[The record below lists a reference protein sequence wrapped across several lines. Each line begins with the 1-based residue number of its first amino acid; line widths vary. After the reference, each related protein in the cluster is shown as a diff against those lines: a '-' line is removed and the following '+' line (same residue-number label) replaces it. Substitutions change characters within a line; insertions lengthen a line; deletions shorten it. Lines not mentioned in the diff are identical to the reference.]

1 MDFYV
6 ILGVGPDASAAEIKR
21 AYRRLSRRFH
31 PGINPGDRTAEE
43 AFARISQAY
52 DVLMDPGRRQQYDA
66 GERIETRSAPAGGP
80 QFMEFDFSMRAHG
93 AQASTFTELFAEI
106 LHPTP
111 PAGDSRP
118 EAGADLHATL
128 TVPFEAQLTGDERQV
143 VVIRQVS
150 CAACAGSGRR
160 QTAEARCPRCEGRG
174 ATRWTRGHMVFSK
187 PCTTCEGTGRRR
199 SDGCPVCGGQGRA
212 VRSEAIA
219 VRVPPGVH
227 DGTQLHLQGYGHG
240 GRNGG
245 TNGDLYVTVHVAPH
259 PTFTRHGDDLFCT
272 VPIAVH
278 EAVLGARVEGPALDG
293 PFRLTLP
300 PGTQGG
306 RRFRVRGRGV
316 PMASGETGDLVV
328 EVRIVLPTAI
338 DDRSKELIRE
348 FGRLN
353 QEDVRKD
360 LTTPSA

>member
-1 MDFYV
+1 M
-6 ILGVGPDASAAEIKR
+6 
-21 AYRRLSRRFH
+21 
-31 PGINPGDRTAEE
+31 
-43 AFARISQAY
+43 
-52 DVLMDPGRRQQYDA
+52 
-66 GERIETRSAPAGGP
+66 
-80 QFMEFDFSMRAHG
+80 
-93 AQASTFTELFAEI
+93 
-106 LHPTP
+106 
-111 PAGDSRP
+111 
-118 EAGADLHATL
+118 
-128 TVPFEAQLTGDERQV
+128 
-143 VVIRQVS
+143 
-150 CAACAGSGRR
+150 
-160 QTAEARCPRCEGRG
+160 
-174 ATRWTRGHMVFSK
+174 
-187 PCTTCEGTGRRR
+187 
-199 SDGCPVCGGQGRA
+199 
-212 VRSEAIA
+212 RSEAIA

-259 PTFTRHGDDLFCT
+259 PTFTRHGDDLLCT

-328 EVRIVLPTAI
+328 EVRIVLPTSI